1 MIDVKAKKRREKNR
15 QMLLEGSRLIED
27 AIRAGLV
34 PKVIFFNRLSD
45 ILPLSLPTEVK
56 LYKIPYRTIQLWS
69 NLTTSPGII
78 GKYFLDLERDYK
90 SRYVFNLLLFV
101 GTGIFEIPDVDAKE
115 PANDAIPLTIICDN
129 IREPGNLGTIVR
141 AAAAVGCEKL
151 LLMKGNLCHH

>member
-78 GKYFLDLERDYK
+78 GKYFDFLDLERDYK
-90 SRYVFNLLLFV
+90 SRYV
-101 GTGIFEIPDVDAKE
+101 
-115 PANDAIPLTIICDN
+115 
-129 IREPGNLGTIVR
+129 
-141 AAAAVGCEKL
+141 
-151 LLMKGNLCHH
+151 